1 MPSWRFW
8 RRSPTNEYRPLS
20 DPFIAAMLGGG
31 SSSVAAVGEST
42 ALSLSAVYRAVS
54 IGAGSMGSLPLRTL
68 KTTRDGMRERSTSF
82 LDDPGFGQ
90 WTPYEWKELAAT
102 HLWLHGN
109 AYGQHVYNGAGALV
123 GLNWIHPLGV
133 QVEADG
139 DALGGRRYTVDLGGG
154 DRREFDAGTLTHVMG
169 LSLDGLKGLS
179 PISLARLSLSTGLS
193 GDRAAHQMQTNG
205 AMLAGLVTPDADED
219 LTVDEAKTVKET
231 VTAAMTGVENAG
243 AVAVINRK
251 LKFTPWQLSAVDA
264 QFMASR
270 DFSIDEVGRW
280 WGIPGHLLG
289 QTEKQTSWGTGIA
302 EQNRGLA
309 RWTLTPWTSR
319 FEQRMTRL
327 LAGSA
332 SPSSTTPRSSR
343 RRRRTRSGSCSSS

>member
-1 MPSWRFW
+1 M
-8 RRSPTNEYRPLS
+8 
-20 DPFIAAMLGGG
+20 I
-31 SSSVAAVGEST
+31 
-42 ALSLSAVYRAVS
+42 
-54 IGAGSMGSLPLRTL
+54 
-68 KTTRDGMRERSTSF
+68 
-82 LDDPGFGQ
+82 
-90 WTPYEWKELAAT
+90 
-102 HLWLHGN
+102 
-109 AYGQHVYNGAGALV
+109 
-123 GLNWIHPLGV
+123 
-133 QVEADG
+133 
-139 DALGGRRYTVDLGGG
+139 
-154 DRREFDAGTLTHVMG
+154 
-169 LSLDGLKGLS
+169 
-179 PISLARLSLSTGLS
+179 
-193 GDRAAHQMQTNG
+193 
-205 AMLAGLVTPDADED
+205 AGLVTPDADED
-219 LTVDEAKTVKET
+219 LTVDEAKTVKDT

-327 LAGSA
+327 LAGRRVAEFDYSGFIA
-332 SPSSTTPRSSR
+332 PVAGGRDPAPARAVERRAAHAERGPAGPQPAPGRGR
-343 RRRRTRSGSCSSS
+343 RRPAHPRRRGEPQ